1 MLKEKA
7 RVRITAMI
15 LIAVKAGNYITTRTC
30 MEIQKLQMT
39 GSGMM
44 CRRDITSSVRAQ
56 L

>member
-1 MLKEKA
+1 MLKEN
-7 RVRITAMI
+7 
-15 LIAVKAGNYITTRTC
+15 VKAKVIVTTVKVGNYITTRIC

-44 CRRDITSSVRAQ
+44 CRKGITSSARTQ